1 MLNRLSVPVT
11 AAFFAFGLPAS
22 AELNP
27 GHQVDPNVDIIVGEA
42 DAAHELIVYFS
53 PGCPGCIVLHSTVQD
68 IYEQYI
74 DQGRLRIV
82 YRQVPQYYHR
92 SGNDQLAEERSD
104 WMARWLQ
111 CTYTTGGPEGFD
123 AALDVFISY
132 AMASNRRFQGRET
145 TWPAITNA
153 RNFSF
158 LSLLQERGVYTDPD
172 QPACDTERA
181 RDIFARNVVLLD
193 HAAGE
198 DRNRVRAP
206 MLILDGRWL
215 DEVLAIGDLERIR
228 KVLSLYISSMFPG
241 GDQ

>member
-1 MLNRLSVPVT
+1 MLNRLSAPVT
-11 AAFFAFGLPAS
+11 AAFLAMGLPAS
-22 AELNP
+22 ADLNP
-27 GHQVDPNVDIIVGEA
+27 GHQVDEGVDIILGEA

-53 PGCPGCIVLHSTVQD
+53 PGCPGCIVLHDFLSD
-68 IYEQYI
+68 FYEPSI
-74 DQGRLRIV
+74 SENRLRIV
-82 YRQVPQYYHR
+82 YRQIPQYYHR

-111 CTYTTGGPEGFD
+111 CTYTTGGADGFE

-132 AMASNRRFQGRET
+132 AMASTRRFQGRET

-172 QPACDTERA
+172 QPVCDAERA
-181 RDIFARNVVLLD
+181 RDIFARNVILLD
-193 HAAGE
+193 QTAGE
-198 DRNRVRAP
+198 ERTRVSAP

-215 DEVLAIGDLERIR
+215 DEVLASGDLNRIR
-228 KVLSLYISSMFPG
+228 NVLELHISSMFPG
-241 GDQ
+241 RDQ

>member
-1 MLNRLSVPVT
+1 MLNRLSVPVA
-11 AAFFAFGLPAS
+11 AAFLAFGLPAS

-27 GHQVDPNVDIIVGEA
+27 GHQVDASVDIIVGQE
-42 DAAHELIVYFS
+42 DATHELIVYFS
-53 PGCPGCIVLHSTVQD
+53 PGCPGCIVLHSTMQD

-82 YRQVPQYYHR
+82 YRQIPQYYHR

-111 CTYTTGGPEGFD
+111 CTYATGGAEGFD

-145 TWPAITNA
+145 TWPAIDSA

-158 LSLLQERGVYTDPD
+158 LSLLQERGVYSDPD

-193 HAAGE
+193 RAAGE